1 MPYFVPQPLE
11 EVSRNDF
18 QDATDLP
25 TAIALINKLKD
36 YTLLDATN
44 IKSQL
49 NLLIQVVSEMNN
61 RMEQ

>member
-1 MPYFVPQPLE
+1 MPQPLE